1 MSSGTKNNGHSGAVY
16 AVLSTP
22 NDAGFG
28 TRQFD
33 RCANDESSEL
43 SAFFRRASRHIIAN
57 NKMELKAAGNAF
69 KNRNWIVDL
78 LAIFFGIGTWLG
90 VNGSF
95 IQLPLLVNEAPE
107 GWSLPSYLSVMVQ
120 LGNLGPLL
128 YTAFQKYSPWKLND
142 GWTIH
147 AVLAIGTL
155 SCIFT
160 AFFYNKTAT
169 IMGNEHSVALFIL
182 TIFTAV
188 NACTSS
194 VLFMPYMG
202 RFKEQYM
209 VTYFIGEGLS
219 GLLPSVT
226 ALIQG
231 IGNTGSCVLVNVTE
245 TGEEIYEQETQP
257 PLFDTKVFFLI
268 LFGLMVL
275 SYIGYT
281 LLHALPLSKKEYAQV
296 TVSKGN
302 KYEYGQDDNQ
312 PTKVEKLSRGQYIGM
327 LLLMGAISLFSNGMF
342 GSIQSYS
349 SAPYGTRAY
358 HLSATLSVIAN
369 PVACFLAMF
378 LHFTSLRVI
387 YVLSTLAAILT
398 GYVFTTAVLSPYPPL
413 YDQTIGMVLV
423 VTAWTLVLGI
433 VSYTKLGITTVMR
446 AQGGQ
451 SLVWVG
457 AITQLG
463 SAIGA
468 VSIFFAINYTRYFVA
483 ADTSC

>member
-1 MSSGTKNNGHSGAVY
+1 MSGTNNVAHSGAVY

-22 NDAGFG
+22 NDAAVGK
-28 TRQFD
+28 RNFD
-33 RCANDESSEL
+33 RCATNEASEL
-43 SAFFRRASRHIIAN
+43 RAFFSGRIIV
-57 NKMELKAAGNAF
+57 NKMEPISGAF

-90 VNGSF
+90 VNGTF

-120 LGNLGPLL
+120 IGNLGPLL

-147 AVLAIGTL
+147 AVLLIGTL
-155 SCIFT
+155 SCLLT
-160 AFFYNKTAT
+160 AFFYNKTASV
-169 IMGNEHSVALFIL
+169 MGSEHSVALFIL
-182 TIFTAV
+182 TIFTAL

-226 ALIQG
+226 ALVQG
-231 IGNTGSCVLVNVTE
+231 IGNTGSCVLVNITE
-245 TGEEIYEQETQP
+245 TGQEIYEQVTQP

-281 LLHALPLSKKEYAQV
+281 LLHALPLAKREYAQV

-302 KYEYGQDDNQ
+302 KYVYGQDDNQ
-312 PTKVEKLSRGQYIGM
+312 PKVDQLSRGQYIT
-327 LLLMGAISLFSNGMF
+327 LLLLIGTISLFSNGMF
-342 GSIQSYS
+342 GSIQSFS
-349 SAPYGTRAY
+349 SAPYGTKAY

-378 LHFTSLRVI
+378 LHFTSLRII
-387 YVLSTLAAILT
+387 YVLSALAAILT
-398 GYVFTTAVLSPYPPL
+398 SYVFTTAILSPYPPL
-413 YDQTIGMVLV
+413 YDQTIGVVLV

-468 VSIFFAINYTRYFVA
+468 ISIFFAINYTRFFQA

>member
-1 MSSGTKNNGHSGAVY
+1 MSGTNNVAHSGAVY

-22 NDAGFG
+22 NDAAVGK
-28 TRQFD
+28 RSFD
-33 RCANDESSEL
+33 RCATDEASEL
-43 SAFFRRASRHIIAN
+43 RAFFSGRIIVS
-57 NKMELKAAGNAF
+57 KMEHISGAF

-90 VNGSF
+90 VNGTF
-95 IQLPLLVNEAPE
+95 IQLPLLVNDAPE

-120 LGNLGPLL
+120 IGNLGPLL

-147 AVLAIGTL
+147 AVLLIGTL
-155 SCIFT
+155 SCLLT
-160 AFFYNKTAT
+160 AFFYNKTASA
-169 IMGNEHSVALFIL
+169 MGSEHSVALFIL
-182 TIFTAV
+182 TIFTAL

-226 ALIQG
+226 ALVQG
-231 IGNTGSCVLVNVTE
+231 IGNTGSCVLVNITE
-245 TGEEIYEQETQP
+245 TGQEIYEQATQP

-281 LLHALPLSKKEYAQV
+281 LLHALPLAKREYAQV

-302 KYEYGQDDNQ
+302 KYVYGQDDNQ
-312 PTKVEKLSRGQYIGM
+312 PKVDQLSRGQYIT
-327 LLLMGAISLFSNGMF
+327 LLLLIGTISLFSNGMF

-349 SAPYGTRAY
+349 SAPYGTKAY

-378 LHFTSLRVI
+378 LHFTSLRII

-398 GYVFTTAVLSPYPPL
+398 SYVFTTAILSPYPPL
-413 YDQTIGMVLV
+413 YDQTIGVVLV

-468 VSIFFAINYTRYFVA
+468 ISIFFAINYTRFFQA

>member
-1 MSSGTKNNGHSGAVY
+1 MTGANNVTHSAAVY
-16 AVLSTP
+16 SVLSTP
-22 NDAGFG
+22 NHAGADRNDFG
-28 TRQFD
+28 
-33 RCANDESSEL
+33 RCATDEPSEL
-43 SAFFRRASRHIIAN
+43 SAFFNWRFIIK
-57 NKMELKAAGNAF
+57 KMEPKSGGYF
-69 KNRNWIVDL
+69 KNRNVIVDL
-78 LAIFFGIGTWLG
+78 LAICFGIGTWLG
-90 VNGSF
+90 VNGTF

-120 LGNLGPLL
+120 IGNLGPLL
-128 YTAFQKYSPWKLND
+128 YTVYQKFSPRKLND

-147 AVLAIGTL
+147 AVLMIGTM
-155 SCIFT
+155 SCLFT
-160 AFFYNKTAT
+160 AFFYNRTAKLA
-169 IMGNEHSVALFIL
+169 GNDHSVALFIL
-182 TIFTAV
+182 TIFTAL

-202 RFKEQYM
+202 RFKEQYII
-209 VTYFIGEGLS
+209 TYFIGEGLS

-226 ALIQG
+226 ALVQG
-231 IGNTGSCVLVNVTE
+231 IGGSGSCVLVNETE
-245 TGEEIYEQETQP
+245 SGEEIYQKVSDP

-268 LFGLMVL
+268 LFALMVL

-281 LLHALPLSKKEYAQV
+281 LLNHLPLARREYAQV

-312 PTKVEKLSRGQYIGM
+312 PQVQKLSSCQYGG
-327 LLLMGAISLFSNGMF
+327 LLLLIGTISLFSNGIF
-342 GSIQSYS
+342 PSIKSYS

-358 HLSATLSVIAN
+358 HLSETLSAIAN

-378 LHFTSLRVI
+378 LYVTSLRII
-387 YVLSTLAAILT
+387 YVLSALAALLT
-398 GYVFTTAVLSPYPPL
+398 SYVFTTAILSPYPPL
-413 YDQTIGMVLV
+413 YDETIGIVLV
-423 VTAWTLVLGI
+423 VTAWTLLIGV

-446 AQGGQ
+446 GQGGQ

-468 VSIFFAINYTRYFVA
+468 LSIFFAINYTHFFQA
-483 ADTSC
+483 AQSGC